1 MERSILLQDLKR
13 INQMEKITNTLL
25 NVYKSILVGLI
36 GIVGFFIVDIHRM
49 VKDSH
54 DLLIVHDQKIQQ
66 LEFNCAEIKEQ
77 NKGFELLFRKLLAT
91 LPNNDFDVRPKSK
104 ENTTE

>member
-1 MERSILLQDLKR
+1 
-13 INQMEKITNTLL
+13 MEKITNTLL

-66 LEFNCAEIKEQ
+66 LEFHYAEIKEQ
-77 NKGFELLFRKLLAT
+77 NSGFELLFRKLLAT
-91 LPNNDFDVRPKSK
+91 LPENNYDVRPKAK
-104 ENTTE
+104 ENTTQ

>member
-1 MERSILLQDLKR
+1 
-13 INQMEKITNTLL
+13 MEKITNTLL

-66 LEFNCAEIKEQ
+66 LEFNWSEIKEQ
-77 NKGFELLFRKLLAT
+77 NKGFELVIRKLLAT
-91 LPNNDFDVRPKSK
+91 LPNNDFDVKPKAK
-104 ENTTE
+104 EDGTTN

>member
-1 MERSILLQDLKR
+1 
-13 INQMEKITNTLL
+13 MEKVTNTLL
-25 NVYKSILVGLI
+25 NIYKSILVGLI

-49 VKDSH
+49 VKDNH

-66 LEFNCAEIKEQ
+66 LEFSCAEIKEQ

-91 LPNNDFDVRPKSK
+91 LPENNFDVSRKSK
-104 ENTTE
+104 ENEPTN